1 MAFTGDVLD
10 SLASRFGR
18 GIEEGQVIYEE
29 GAPASD
35 IYIVV
40 SGLVRSLRSFH
51 ASERLLRM
59 VKPGQLFGTESLMD
73 GARSRFSTAV
83 AQTDGAIVSLS
94 ASAFVS
100 LASERAFAG
109 EVMQQLAR
117 RIRELD
123 EKNENLH
130 LGDQGSRVVNT
141 LLRLFDDAPDNN
153 KGIVVSPLELS
164 TRVGL
169 DVDTVKRAMQRLREG
184 GYVKVRDERL
194 FIDSPN
200 ALRRLYD
207 MLVAKERIRTAGVTT
222 RQI

>member
-18 GIEEGQVIYEE
+18 DIEEGQVIYEE